1 MQKKVHYSRQNSL
14 RISISIIYDLTQSI
28 NEDVSGRNC
37 IEFASDGFRCV
48 PFYAC
53 NGGEII
59 TNGDGIVD
67 IRGANLAPLDS
78 KCSGEIEVC
87 CRHPDWKGCRTFLT
101 KYFQPYL
108 KKIFPSCYFSS

>member
-1 MQKKVHYSRQNSL
+1 M
-14 RISISIIYDLTQSI
+14 TQSI
-28 NEDVSGRNC
+28 NEDISGRNC

-87 CRHPDWKGCRTFLT
+87 CRHPDWKGCRISLT
-101 KYFQPYL
+101 KFFSTVL
-108 KKIFPSCYFSS
+108 KVITNMSKYSFLSLLKIFDTLGFT